1 MREKAIDLLSKACQG
16 RGIAWKMLL
25 LKVFFK
31 SLKTERVYK
40 NEYLRRIDAEMS
52 IIKWIE
58 TWYNRKRR
66 HSALNYKTISE
77 IELEI
82 ITNKQR
88 DLT

>member
-16 RGIAWKMLL
+16 RGIAGKMLL

-40 NEYLRRIDAEMS
+40 NEDLRRTDAEMS